1 MGNTIPLFASK
12 AKVKKYL
19 KNIDFS
25 PSDYIAMREKKWN
38 FPLIL
43 AHCAFIYFSFFF
55 SILFS
60 DIREMVGSIG
70 RILSTVKVRNG
81 KK

>member
-1 MGNTIPLFASK
+1 MGIIPLFASK

-25 PSDYIAMREKKWN
+25 PSDYIAMREKKMEFPPN
-38 FPLIL
+38 FSSLCIY
-43 AHCAFIYFSFFF
+43 IYFSFFF